1 MGVSCEQFVG
11 YTLTVKT
18 KLNSQ
23 DFEHFEQFL
32 RNHPEYGTLAENK
45 IALIVDGM
53 NGLYARL
60 VYIDNR
66 VSGLQVV
73 DDDTDYTALNTV
85 EAPDAVYDEIQKAYN
100 LLYAE
105 PLSNPLKIE
114 YAVWLHYS

>member
-1 MGVSCEQFVG
+1 MSVSCEQFVG

-32 RNHPEYGTLAENK
+32 RNHPEYGKLAEAK

-53 NGLYARL
+53 NGLYARFI
-60 VYIDNR
+60 YIDNH

-73 DDDTDYTALNTV
+73 DDDIDYTTLSRV
-85 EAPDAVYDEIQKAYN
+85 EAPDEVYNEMQKAYN
-100 LLYAE
+100 LLYAK
-105 PLSNPLKIE
+105 PLDNSLKIE
-114 YAVWLHYS
+114 YAVWFHYS